1 MYIRR
6 PTPLIMRPGPEESN
20 KNNQIKMLVTTT
32 RLSGLKTIIRDAP
45 FGQLLRYA
53 TNNRVLKYPE
63 ELDGFQC
70 PHSYDKKEGESTG
83 PADTSTTLTAP
94 VHASDIE
101 KTTGEDLEKVE
112 TALDLEKVQSR
123 IAEAPSTSSA
133 NSDLEPK
140 ESATPS
146 NLQRIRTLPYT
157 QERLAEDIEA
167 HRTHTAAHA
176 FAPIKTADGL
186 ILVDWYASDDPENP
200 QNWSQAKK
208 AWTAFLVCAYTFVV
222 YASSSIYV
230 SSEALIMERF
240 GVGEFKASLGLA
252 LYVLG
257 RLGFEDG

>member
-1 MYIRR
+1 
-6 PTPLIMRPGPEESN
+6 
-20 KNNQIKMLVTTT
+20 V
-32 RLSGLKTIIRDAP
+32 AP
-45 FGQLLRYA
+45 SGQLLRYA
-53 TNNRVLKYPE
+53 TNNRILEYPE

-70 PHSYDKKEGESTG
+70 PHSYDKKEGEPTG
-83 PADTSTTLTAP
+83 PTDTSTTLTAP
-94 VHASDIE
+94 VHASDANDTE

-112 TALDLEKVQSR
+112 TALDLEKVPSR
-123 IAEAPSTSSA
+123 IAGAPSASSA
-133 NSDLEPK
+133 SSDLEPK
-140 ESATPS
+140 ESVTPS

-157 QERLAEDIEA
+157 QQRLAEDIAA

-186 ILVDWYASDDPENP
+186 ILVDWYSSDDAEDP

-208 AWTAFLVCAYTFVV
+208 AWTAFLVCACTFVV

-257 RLGFEDG
+257 RFGFEDV